1 MYLLLNE
8 FYNINFTYYK
18 NVKLYLIGNSNP
30 TVCICKIYLFN
41 IHIWKR
47 PAETG
52 HRARMIY
59 FEKNGFQYSTPVFV
73 RKKAF
78 RNKNNDTI
86 GKSRKKSIDIGPW
99 FFFQRRSIR
108 L

>member
-1 MYLLLNE
+1 MQQ
-8 FYNINFTYYK
+8 
-18 NVKLYLIGNSNP
+18 
-30 TVCICKIYLFN
+30 
-41 IHIWKR
+41 IWER

-59 FEKNGFQYSTPVFV
+59 FEKNGFQYSTQVFV

-78 RNKNNDTI
+78 RNKNNGTI